1 MKHRVV
7 VAMILLGLAGAAAA
21 QNAMGM
27 PVPDCLL
34 CQLNLRLGFEF
45 MVGLALLGGLVWL
58 LQWMET
64 STLPV
69 IAEHLFGVPIV
80 GFVLL
85 LFLRFL
91 SP

>member
-1 MKHRVV
+1 MKPWFV
-7 VAMILLGLAGAAAA
+7 VAMFLLGLAGAAGA
-21 QNAMGM
+21 QDAIGM
-27 PVPDCLL
+27 PEPDCLL

-45 MVGLALLGGLVWL
+45 MVGLALLGSLVWL

-69 IAEHLFGVPIV
+69 IAEHLFGVTIV
-80 GFVLL
+80 GFVLF

>member
-1 MKHRVV
+1 M
-7 VAMILLGLAGAAAA
+7 ATILLCLAGAAGA
-21 QNAMGM
+21 QNAMNM
-27 PVPDCLL
+27 PAADCLL

-69 IAEHLFGVPIV
+69 IAEHLFGVTMV
-80 GFVLL
+80 GFVLF

>member
-7 VAMILLGLAGAAAA
+7 VATILLCLAGAAGA
-21 QNAMGM
+21 QNAMDM
-27 PVPDCLL
+27 PAADCLL

-69 IAEHLFGVPIV
+69 IAEHLFGVTIV
-80 GFVLL
+80 GFVLF

>member
-1 MKHRVV
+1 MKHRLV
-7 VAMILLGLAGAAAA
+7 VAMFLLGLAAAAGA
-21 QNAMGM
+21 QNAVDM
-27 PVPDCLL
+27 PAADCVL

-45 MVGLALLGGLVWL
+45 MVGLALLGSLVWL

-69 IAEHLFGVPIV
+69 IAEHLFGVTIV
-80 GFVLL
+80 GFVLF

>member
-1 MKHRVV
+1 
-7 VAMILLGLAGAAAA
+7 MILLSLAGAAGA
-21 QNAMGM
+21 QNALGL
-27 PVPDCLL
+27 PAPDCLL
-34 CQLNLRLGFEF
+34 CQMNLRLGFEF
-45 MVGLALLGGLVWL
+45 MIGLALLGSLVWL

-69 IAEHLFGVPIV
+69 IAEHLFGVTMV
-80 GFVLL
+80 GFVLF

>member
-1 MKHRVV
+1 MKHRLA
-7 VAMILLGLAGAAAA
+7 VAMILLGLAAAAGA
-21 QNAMGM
+21 QDANGR
-27 PVPDCLL
+27 PVVDCLL

-45 MVGLALLGGLVWL
+45 MVGLALLGSLVWL

-69 IAEHLFGVPIV
+69 IAEHLFGVTVV
-80 GFVLL
+80 GFVLF

>member
-1 MKHRVV
+1 MKHRFV
-7 VAMILLGLAGAAAA
+7 VAMFLLGLAAAAGA
-21 QNAMGM
+21 QDANGM
-27 PVPDCLL
+27 HAVDCLL

-69 IAEHLFGVPIV
+69 IAEHLFGVTVV
-80 GFVLL
+80 GVVLF

>member
-1 MKHRVV
+1 
-7 VAMILLGLAGAAAA
+7 
-21 QNAMGM
+21 
-27 PVPDCLL
+27 
-34 CQLNLRLGFEF
+34 
-45 MVGLALLGGLVWL
+45 MVGLALLGDLVWL

-69 IAEHLFGVPIV
+69 IAEHLFGVTMV
-80 GFVLL
+80 GFVLF

>member
-1 MKHRVV
+1 MKHQRVV
-7 VAMILLGLAGAAAA
+7 ATILLGLAGAAGA

-27 PVPDCLL
+27 PAPDCLL

-69 IAEHLFGVPIV
+69 IAEHLFGVTVV
-80 GFVLL
+80 GFVLF